1 VGKEMGGETNF
12 SSHLELEVGKSRYFF
27 FLDEA
32 FFAAGLL
39 PAFFAGFFAASFLA
53 GRFLAFLVAI
63 DNPPFHTA
71 VAGRRNL

>member
-1 VGKEMGGETNF
+1 MGGETNF

-27 FLDEA
+27 LDEA
-32 FFAAGLL
+32 FFFAAGF